1 LYFQGLKE
9 GRGPTKMTQALERR
23 ISNGKGFFNS
33 RMNLIWVKKE
43 SFGLESNPKA
53 LSIQGSIFSDL
64 ITAISMS

>member
-1 LYFQGLKE
+1 
-9 GRGPTKMTQALERR
+9 MTQALERR